1 MNYYLVIET
10 ELRWSSLG
18 CNKMRNSE
26 ARPLR
31 GLLTEILKFTEMV
44 AGLKEYSRLGVKAK
58 IEAEG
63 II

>member
-44 AGLKEYSRLGVKAK
+44 ARFKRMF
-58 IEAEG
+58 
-63 II
+63 